1 MFKKSLAAVALLGA
15 FAGSAFAADVTLYG
29 VVDEGFLYTHKDTD
43 VAGSDAV
50 DKLELK
56 SGIQAGSRWGLKG
69 TEDLGNGLKVG
80 FILESGF
87 NADDGTQS
95 VSGTMFNRE
104 ASLNVMGPFGQLSLG
119 KIGAITQGT
128 SSWGKVGAVSA
139 FGTSYGAANVGNA
152 TNVFAATVGVM
163 DNTIAYQ
170 TPKFAGFTVYAQY
183 SMGSSKAASQNS
195 EGKWTQTMVENESST
210 DRYYAL
216 GATYANGPVNL
227 YFAVDSVNY
236 ASYFDKTGTTTTPS
250 TKDMDDSLTVAFGGS
265 YDFSVVKV
273 FAGAQYFDEVLVSK
287 VSGLS
292 NVGLDSLG
300 KMKGYALQASASAP
314 LAGGTGYFGV
324 GYVDSSEADSVVTGK
339 EFDLKYYVAS
349 VGYKYDLS
357 KRTNVYG
364 VLSYAK
370 GEQDIATPSAKNFA
384 YSDRKPSMV
393 GFGVGL
399 RHNF

>member
-87 NADDGTQS
+87 NADDGTQG

-139 FGTSYGAANVGNA
+139 FGTSYGAANVVNA

-183 SMGSSKAASQNS
+183 SMGSSKAASQNA

-236 ASYFDKTGTTTTPS
+236 ASYFDKSGTGTPETNV
-250 TKDMDDSLTVAFGGS
+250 TKDVDDSLTVAFGGS

-273 FAGAQYFDEVLVSK
+273 FAGAQYFDEVLVGK

-300 KMKGYALQASASAP
+300 KMEGYALQASASAP

-324 GYVDSSEADSVVTGK
+324 GYVDASEADSVAASAG
-339 EFDLKYYVAS
+339 FDIKYYVAS

-370 GEQDIATPSAKNFA
+370 GDQDVATPTDKIF
-384 YSDRKPSMV
+384 DRKPSMV
-393 GFGVGL
+393 GFGIGL

>member
-29 VVDEGFLYTHKDTD
+29 VVDEGFLYTHKDADETT
-43 VAGSDAV
+43 SDAV
-50 DKLELK
+50 DNLELK

-87 NADDGTQS
+87 NADDGTQPT
-95 VSGTMFNRE
+95 SGTLFNRE
-104 ASLNVMGPFGQLSLG
+104 ASLSVMGPFGQLSLG

-139 FGTSYGAANVGNA
+139 FGTSYGPANVANA
-152 TNVFAATVGVM
+152 TNVFSAPTSVA
-163 DNTIAYQ
+163 DNMIAYQ

-183 SMGSSKAASQNS
+183 SMGNSKAGTTSTP
-195 EGKWTQTMVENESST
+195 TQVENKSST

-216 GATYANGPVNL
+216 GATYANGPANL
-227 YFAVDSVNY
+227 YFAVDSFNY
-236 ASYFDKTGTTTTPS
+236 ASYFDNPTPS
-250 TKDMDDSLTVAFGGS
+250 TKDVDDSLTVAFGGS

-273 FAGAQYFDEVLVSK
+273 FAGAQYFDEVDAGSIG
-287 VSGLS
+287 GLKATG
-292 NVGLDSLG
+292 VGLHKSG
-300 KMKGYALQASASAP
+300 KLEGYGLQASVSAP

-324 GYVDSSEADSVVTGK
+324 GYLDASEADSVDAAK
-339 EFDLKYYVAS
+339 EVDIKYYVAS

-357 KRTNVYG
+357 KRTNVYS

-370 GEQDIATPSAKNFA
+370 G
-384 YSDRKPSMV
+384 DRDWAAAAGEEDTKPSTV
-393 GFGVGL
+393 GFGIGL

>member
-29 VVDEGFLYTHKDTD
+29 VVDEGFLYTHKDADKTD
-43 VAGSDAV
+43 VDAV

-104 ASLNVMGPFGQLSLG
+104 ASLSVMGPFGQLSLG

-183 SMGSSKAASQNS
+183 SMGNSKTSTSSTP
-195 EGKWTQTMVENESST
+195 TQVENKSST

-236 ASYFDKTGTTTTPS
+236 ASYFDNTTPPS
-250 TKDMDDSLTVAFGGS
+250 TQDMDDSLTVAFGGS

-292 NVGLDSLG
+292 NVGLDFLKS
-300 KMKGYALQASASAP
+300 KMEGYALQASASAP

-324 GYVDSSEADSVVTGK
+324 GYVDASEADSVAASAG
-339 EFDLKYYVAS
+339 FDIKYYVAS

-370 GEQDIATPSAKNFA
+370 GDQDVTTATATV
-384 YSDRKPSMV
+384 YDRKPSMV

>member
-29 VVDEGFLYTHKDTD
+29 VVDEGFLYTHKDADKTD
-43 VAGSDAV
+43 VDAV

-104 ASLNVMGPFGQLSLG
+104 ASLSVMGPFGQLSLG

-139 FGTSYGAANVGNA
+139 FGTAYGAANVGNA
-152 TNVFAATVGVM
+152 TNVFAATVDVM

-183 SMGSSKAASQNS
+183 SMGNSKTSTS
-195 EGKWTQTMVENESST
+195 TTPTQVENKSST

-236 ASYFDKTGTTTTPS
+236 ASYFDNTTPPS
-250 TKDMDDSLTVAFGGS
+250 TQDMDDSLTVAFGGS

-292 NVGLDSLG
+292 NVGLDFLKS
-300 KMKGYALQASASAP
+300 KMEGYALQASASAP

-324 GYVDSSEADSVVTGK
+324 GYVDASEADSVAASAG
-339 EFDLKYYVAS
+339 FDIKYYVAS

-370 GEQDIATPSAKNFA
+370 GDQDVTTATATV
-384 YSDRKPSMV
+384 YDRKPSMV

>member
-29 VVDEGFLYTHKDTD
+29 VVDEGFLYTHKDADKTD
-43 VAGSDAV
+43 VDAV

-104 ASLNVMGPFGQLSLG
+104 ASLSVMGPFGQLSLG

-183 SMGSSKAASQNS
+183 SMGNSKTGTSSTP
-195 EGKWTQTMVENESST
+195 TQVENKSST

-236 ASYFDKTGTTTTPS
+236 ASYFDNTTPPS
-250 TKDMDDSLTVAFGGS
+250 TQDKDDSLTVAFGGS

-292 NVGLDSLG
+292 NVGLDFLKS
-300 KMKGYALQASASAP
+300 KMEGYALQASTSAP

-324 GYVDSSEADSVVTGK
+324 GYVDASEADSVAASAG
-339 EFDLKYYVAS
+339 FDIKYYVAS

-370 GEQDIATPSAKNFA
+370 GDQDVTTATATV
-384 YSDRKPSMV
+384 YDRKPSMV

>member
-29 VVDEGFLYTHKDTD
+29 VVDEGFLYTHKDADKTG
-43 VAGSDAV
+43 VDAV

-87 NADDGTQS
+87 NADDGTQG

-104 ASLNVMGPFGQLSLG
+104 ASLNVMGPFGQLSVG

-139 FGTSYGAANVGNA
+139 FGTSYGAANVANA

-183 SMGSSKAASQNS
+183 SMGSSKAASTS
-195 EGKWTQTMVENESST
+195 TPTQVENKSST

-216 GATYANGPVNL
+216 GATYANGPANL
-227 YFAVDSVNY
+227 YFAVDSFNY
-236 ASYFDKTGTTTTPS
+236 ASYFDVVTSSTP
-250 TKDMDDSLTVAFGGS
+250 KDVKDSLTVAFGGS

-370 GEQDIATPSAKNFA
+370 GEQDIATPSANFD

>member
-1 MFKKSLAAVALLGA
+1 M
-15 FAGSAFAADVTLYG
+15 TLYG
-29 VVDEGFLYTHKDTD
+29 VVDEGFLYTHKDADKTG
-43 VAGSDAV
+43 VDAV

-183 SMGSSKAASQNS
+183 SMGSSKAATKDNTGAWASN
-195 EGKWTQTMVENESST
+195 TQVENESST

-236 ASYFDKTGTTTTPS
+236 ASYFDKGVNAVANV
-250 TKDMDDSLTVAFGGS
+250 DDSLTVAFGGS

-370 GEQDIATPSAKNFA
+370 GEQDIATPSANFD

>member
-29 VVDEGFLYTHKDTD
+29 VVDEGFLYTHKDADKT
-43 VAGSDAV
+43 GIDAV

-87 NADDGTQS
+87 NADDGTQG

-163 DNTIAYQ
+163 DT
-170 TPKFAGFTVYAQY
+170 TPLLTRLR
-183 SMGSSKAASQNS
+183 SSLALRSTLSTPWAPPRLQPK
-195 EGKWTQTMVENESST
+195 TQTKI
-210 DRYYAL
+210 
-216 GATYANGPVNL
+216 GPRRWLRMNPQRIV
-227 YFAVDSVNY
+227 
-236 ASYFDKTGTTTTPS
+236 T
-250 TKDMDDSLTVAFGGS
+250 M
-265 YDFSVVKV
+265 
-273 FAGAQYFDEVLVSK
+273 
-287 VSGLS
+287 
-292 NVGLDSLG
+292 
-300 KMKGYALQASASAP
+300 P
-314 LAGGTGYFGV
+314 LAQPM
-324 GYVDSSEADSVVTGK
+324 
-339 EFDLKYYVAS
+339 
-349 VGYKYDLS
+349 
-357 KRTNVYG
+357 RTVRSISI
-364 VLSYAK
+364 LPL
-370 GEQDIATPSAKNFA
+370 T
-384 YSDRKPSMV
+384 R
-393 GFGVGL
+393 
-399 RHNF
+399 

>member
-29 VVDEGFLYTHKDTD
+29 VVDEGFLYTHKDADKTG
-43 VAGSDAV
+43 VDAV

-56 SGIQAGSRWGLKG
+56 NGIQAGSRWGLKG

-95 VSGTMFNRE
+95 VSGTLFNRE

-183 SMGSSKAASQNS
+183 SMGSSKAAAQDADGN
-195 EGKWTQTMVENESST
+195 WTQTMVENESST

-236 ASYFDKTGTTTTPS
+236 ASYFDTTPS

-273 FAGAQYFDEVLVSK
+273 FAGAQYFDEVLVNK

-292 NVGLDSLG
+292 NVGLDFLKS
-300 KMKGYALQASASAP
+300 KMEGYALQASASAP

-324 GYVDSSEADSVVTGK
+324 GYVDASEADSVAASAG
-339 EFDLKYYVAS
+339 FDIIYYVTS

-370 GEQDIATPSAKNFA
+370 GDQDVATPTDKTF
-384 YSDRKPSMV
+384 DRKPSMV

>member
-1 MFKKSLAAVALLGA
+1 
-15 FAGSAFAADVTLYG
+15 
-29 VVDEGFLYTHKDTD
+29 
-43 VAGSDAV
+43 
-50 DKLELK
+50 
-56 SGIQAGSRWGLKG
+56 
-69 TEDLGNGLKVG
+69 
-80 FILESGF
+80 
-87 NADDGTQS
+87 
-95 VSGTMFNRE
+95 MFNRE

-183 SMGSSKAASQNS
+183 SMGSSKAATKDNTGAWASN
-195 EGKWTQTMVENESST
+195 TQVENESST

-236 ASYFDKTGTTTTPS
+236 ASYFDKGVNAVANV
-250 TKDMDDSLTVAFGGS
+250 DDSLTVAFGGS

-324 GYVDSSEADSVVTGK
+324 GYVILLKPTALSPARNSTSSTMWPRLVT
-339 EFDLKYYVAS
+339 
-349 VGYKYDLS
+349 
-357 KRTNVYG
+357 
-364 VLSYAK
+364 
-370 GEQDIATPSAKNFA
+370 
-384 YSDRKPSMV
+384 SMT
-393 GFGVGL
+393 
-399 RHNF
+399 

>member
-29 VVDEGFLYTHKDTD
+29 VVDEGFLYTHKDADKT
-43 VAGSDAV
+43 GIDAV

-87 NADDGTQS
+87 NADDGTQG

-139 FGTSYGAANVGNA
+139 FGTSYGSANVVNA

-170 TPKFAGFTVYAQY
+170 TPKFAGF
-183 SMGSSKAASQNS
+183 GSACI
-195 EGKWTQTMVENESST
+195 
-210 DRYYAL
+210 
-216 GATYANGPVNL
+216 
-227 YFAVDSVNY
+227 
-236 ASYFDKTGTTTTPS
+236 TGNR
-250 TKDMDDSLTVAFGGS
+250 DGS
-265 YDFSVVKV
+265 
-273 FAGAQYFDEVLVSK
+273 
-287 VSGLS
+287 
-292 NVGLDSLG
+292 
-300 KMKGYALQASASAP
+300 
-314 LAGGTGYFGV
+314 
-324 GYVDSSEADSVVTGK
+324 
-339 EFDLKYYVAS
+339 
-349 VGYKYDLS
+349 
-357 KRTNVYG
+357 
-364 VLSYAK
+364 
-370 GEQDIATPSAKNFA
+370 
-384 YSDRKPSMV
+384 
-393 GFGVGL
+393 
-399 RHNF
+399 

>member
-29 VVDEGFLYTHKDTD
+29 VVDEGFLYTHKDADKTG
-43 VAGSDAV
+43 VDAV

-152 TNVFAATVGVM
+152 TNVFCGHCWRDGQHHCLPDSEVCWLYGLCSVLHGLLQGCSPRRRRKM
-163 DNTIAYQ
+163 D
-170 TPKFAGFTVYAQY
+170 
-183 SMGSSKAASQNS
+183 S
-195 EGKWTQTMVENESST
+195 
-210 DRYYAL
+210 
-216 GATYANGPVNL
+216 
-227 YFAVDSVNY
+227 
-236 ASYFDKTGTTTTPS
+236 
-250 TKDMDDSLTVAFGGS
+250 DDG
-265 YDFSVVKV
+265 
-273 FAGAQYFDEVLVSK
+273 
-287 VSGLS
+287 
-292 NVGLDSLG
+292 
-300 KMKGYALQASASAP
+300 
-314 LAGGTGYFGV
+314 
-324 GYVDSSEADSVVTGK
+324 
-339 EFDLKYYVAS
+339 
-349 VGYKYDLS
+349 
-357 KRTNVYG
+357 
-364 VLSYAK
+364 
-370 GEQDIATPSAKNFA
+370 
-384 YSDRKPSMV
+384 
-393 GFGVGL
+393 
-399 RHNF
+399 

>member
-43 VAGSDAV
+43 VSGSDAV

-87 NADDGTQS
+87 NADDGTQG

-139 FGTSYGAANVGNA
+139 FGTSYGPANVANA
-152 TNVFAATVGVM
+152 TNVFSAPTSVA
-163 DNTIAYQ
+163 DNMIAYQ

-183 SMGSSKAASQNS
+183 SMGNSKT
-195 EGKWTQTMVENESST
+195 GTPTQVENKSST

-227 YFAVDSVNY
+227 YFAVDSINY
-236 ASYFDKTGTTTTPS
+236 ASYFDNLTPS
-250 TKDMDDSLTVAFGGS
+250 TKDVDDSLTVAFGGS

-273 FAGAQYFDEVLVSK
+273 FAGAQYFDEVDAGSIGGLK
-287 VSGLS
+287 SG
-292 NVGLDSLG
+292 VGLNDSG
-300 KMKGYALQASASAP
+300 KLEGYALQASVSAP

-324 GYVDSSEADSVVTGK
+324 GYLDASEADSVAAADGV
-339 EFDLKYYVAS
+339 DVKYYVTS

-357 KRTNVYG
+357 KRTNVYS

-370 GEQDIATPSAKNFA
+370 G
-384 YSDRKPSMV
+384 DRDRAAADGVDTKLSTV
-393 GFGVGL
+393 GFGIGL

>member
-370 GEQDIATPSAKNFA
+370 G
-384 YSDRKPSMV
+384 DRDRAAADGVDTKPSTV

>member
-273 FAGAQYFDEVLVSK
+273 FAGAQDRK
-287 VSGLS
+287 
-292 NVGLDSLG
+292 
-300 KMKGYALQASASAP
+300 
-314 LAGGTGYFGV
+314 
-324 GYVDSSEADSVVTGK
+324 SVV
-339 EFDLKYYVAS
+339 
-349 VGYKYDLS
+349 
-357 KRTNVYG
+357 
-364 VLSYAK
+364 
-370 GEQDIATPSAKNFA
+370 
-384 YSDRKPSMV
+384 
-393 GFGVGL
+393 
-399 RHNF
+399 

>member
-1 MFKKSLAAVALLGA
+1 
-15 FAGSAFAADVTLYG
+15 
-29 VVDEGFLYTHKDTD
+29 
-43 VAGSDAV
+43 
-50 DKLELK
+50 
-56 SGIQAGSRWGLKG
+56 
-69 TEDLGNGLKVG
+69 
-80 FILESGF
+80 
-87 NADDGTQS
+87 
-95 VSGTMFNRE
+95 MFNRE
-104 ASLNVMGPFGQLSLG
+104 ASLNVMGPFGQLSVG

-139 FGTSYGAANVGNA
+139 FGTSYGAANVANA

-183 SMGSSKAASQNS
+183 SMGSSKAASQDA

-236 ASYFDKTGTTTTPS
+236 ASYFDKNVNAVPNV
-250 TKDMDDSLTVAFGGS
+250 DDSLTVAFGGS

-370 GEQDIATPSAKNFA
+370 GEQDIATPSANFD

>member
-29 VVDEGFLYTHKDTD
+29 VVDEGFLYTHKDADKTD
-43 VAGSDAV
+43 VDAV

-104 ASLNVMGPFGQLSLG
+104 ASLSVMGPFGQLSLG

-183 SMGSSKAASQNS
+183 SMGNSKTGTSSTP
-195 EGKWTQTMVENESST
+195 TQVENKSST

-236 ASYFDKTGTTTTPS
+236 ASYFDNTTPPS
-250 TKDMDDSLTVAFGGS
+250 TQDMDDSLTVAFGGS

-292 NVGLDSLG
+292 NVGLDFLKS
-300 KMKGYALQASASAP
+300 KMEGYALQASASAP

-324 GYVDSSEADSVVTGK
+324 GYVDASEADSVAASAG
-339 EFDLKYYVAS
+339 FDIKYYVAS

-370 GEQDIATPSAKNFA
+370 GDQDVTTATATV
-384 YSDRKPSMV
+384 YDRKPSMV

>member
-29 VVDEGFLYTHKDTD
+29 VVDEGFLYTHKDADKT
-43 VAGSDAV
+43 GNDAV

-87 NADDGTQS
+87 NADDGTQG

-139 FGTSYGAANVGNA
+139 FGTSYGSANVVNA

-183 SMGSSKAASQNS
+183 SMGSSKAASQDA

-210 DRYYAL
+210 DRYYAI

-236 ASYFDKTGTTTTPS
+236 ASFFDKAGTTENPQ
-250 TKDMDDSLTVAFGGS
+250 TKDVDDSLTVAFGGS

-370 GEQDIATPSAKNFA
+370 GEQDIATPSTVFT
-384 YSDRKPSMV
+384 DRKPSMV

>member
-87 NADDGTQS
+87 NADDGTQG

-139 FGTSYGAANVGNA
+139 FGTSYGAANVANA
-152 TNVFAATVGVM
+152 TNVFSAPTSVA
-163 DNTIAYQ
+163 DNMIAYQ

-183 SMGSSKAASQNS
+183 SMGNSKAATP
-195 EGKWTQTMVENESST
+195 TQVENKSST

-216 GATYANGPVNL
+216 GATYANGPANL
-227 YFAVDSVNY
+227 YFAVDSFNY
-236 ASYFDKTGTTTTPS
+236 ASYFDVAPTTP
-250 TKDMDDSLTVAFGGS
+250 KEINDSLTVAFGGS

-273 FAGAQYFDEVLVSK
+273 FAGAQYFDEVDAGTIGGLKSGV
-287 VSGLS
+287 GLS
-292 NVGLDSLG
+292 TNTG
-300 KMKGYALQASASAP
+300 KLEGYALQASVSAP

-324 GYVDSSEADSVVTGK
+324 GYLDASEADSVAAADGV
-339 EFDLKYYVAS
+339 DVKYYVAS

-357 KRTNVYG
+357 KRTNVYS

-370 GEQDIATPSAKNFA
+370 G
-384 YSDRKPSMV
+384 DRDWAAAGEEDTKPSTV
-393 GFGVGL
+393 GFGIGL

>member
-29 VVDEGFLYTHKDTD
+29 VVDEGFLYTD

-183 SMGSSKAASQNS
+183 SMGSSEAASQNS

-370 GEQDIATPSAKNFA
+370 GEQDIATPSANFD

>member
-29 VVDEGFLYTHKDTD
+29 VVDEGFLYTHKDADKTG
-43 VAGSDAV
+43 VDAV

-56 SGIQAGSRWGLKG
+56 NGIQAGSRWGLKG

-95 VSGTMFNRE
+95 VSGTLFNRE

-183 SMGSSKAASQNS
+183 SMGSSKAAAQDADDN
-195 EGKWTQTMVENESST
+195 WTQTMVENESST

-236 ASYFDKTGTTTTPS
+236 ASYFDKTGTTTPS

-273 FAGAQYFDEVLVSK
+273 FAGAQYFDEVLVNK

-292 NVGLDSLG
+292 NVGLDFLKS
-300 KMKGYALQASASAP
+300 KMEGYALQASASAP

-324 GYVDSSEADSVVTGK
+324 GYVDASEADSVAASAG
-339 EFDLKYYVAS
+339 FDIKYYVTS

-370 GEQDIATPSAKNFA
+370 GNQDVATPTDKTF
-384 YSDRKPSMV
+384 DRKPSMV

>member
-29 VVDEGFLYTHKDTD
+29 VVDEGFLYTHKDADKTD
-43 VAGSDAV
+43 VDAV

-56 SGIQAGSRWGLKG
+56 SGIQAASRWGLKG

-104 ASLNVMGPFGQLSLG
+104 ASLSVMGPFGQLSLG

-139 FGTSYGAANVGNA
+139 FGTSYDAANVGNA

-183 SMGSSKAASQNS
+183 SMGNSKTGTSSTP
-195 EGKWTQTMVENESST
+195 TQVENKSST

-236 ASYFDKTGTTTTPS
+236 ASYFDNTTPPS
-250 TKDMDDSLTVAFGGS
+250 TQDMDDSLTVAFGGS

-292 NVGLDSLG
+292 NVGLDFLKS
-300 KMKGYALQASASAP
+300 KMEGYALQASASAP

-324 GYVDSSEADSVVTGK
+324 GYVDASEADSVAASAG
-339 EFDLKYYVAS
+339 FDIKYYVAS

-370 GEQDIATPSAKNFA
+370 GDQDVTTATATV
-384 YSDRKPSMV
+384 YDRKPSMV

>member
-29 VVDEGFLYTHKDTD
+29 VVDEGFLYTHKDADETT
-43 VAGSDAV
+43 SDAV
-50 DKLELK
+50 DNLELK

-87 NADDGTQS
+87 NADDGTQPT
-95 VSGTMFNRE
+95 SGTLFNRE
-104 ASLNVMGPFGQLSLG
+104 ASLSVMGPFGQLSLG

-139 FGTSYGAANVGNA
+139 FGTSYGPANVANA
-152 TNVFAATVGVM
+152 TNVFSAPTSVA
-163 DNTIAYQ
+163 DNMIAYQ

-183 SMGSSKAASQNS
+183 SMGNSKAGTTSTP
-195 EGKWTQTMVENESST
+195 TQVENKSST

-216 GATYANGPVNL
+216 GATYANGPANL
-227 YFAVDSVNY
+227 YFAVDSFNY
-236 ASYFDKTGTTTTPS
+236 ASYFDNLTPS
-250 TKDMDDSLTVAFGGS
+250 TKDVDDSLTVAFGGS

-273 FAGAQYFDEVLVSK
+273 FAGAQYFDEVDAGSIG
-287 VSGLS
+287 GLKATG
-292 NVGLDSLG
+292 VGLHKSG
-300 KMKGYALQASASAP
+300 KLEGYGLQASVSAP

-324 GYVDSSEADSVVTGK
+324 GYLDASEADSVDAAK
-339 EFDLKYYVAS
+339 EVDIKYYVAS

-357 KRTNVYG
+357 KRTNVYS

-370 GEQDIATPSAKNFA
+370 G
-384 YSDRKPSMV
+384 DRDWAAAAGEEDTKPSTV
-393 GFGVGL
+393 GFGIGL

>member
-15 FAGSAFAADVTLYG
+15 FAGSAFAADVTLHG
-29 VVDEGFLYTHKDTD
+29 VVDEGFLYTHKDADKT
-43 VAGSDAV
+43 GIDAV

-183 SMGSSKAASQNS
+183 SMGSSKAAAQDADKN
-195 EGKWTQTMVENESST
+195 WTQTMVENESST

-236 ASYFDKTGTTTTPS
+236 ASYFDKTGTTITPS
-250 TKDMDDSLTVAFGGS
+250 TKDVDDSLTVAFGGS

-273 FAGAQYFDEVLVSK
+273 FAGAQYFDEVLVNK

-292 NVGLDSLG
+292 NVGLDFLKS
-300 KMKGYALQASASAP
+300 KMEGYALQASASAP

-324 GYVDSSEADSVVTGK
+324 GYVDASEADSVAASAG
-339 EFDLKYYVAS
+339 FDIKYYVTS

-370 GEQDIATPSAKNFA
+370 GDQDVATPTAKIF
-384 YSDRKPSMV
+384 DRKPSMV

>member
-29 VVDEGFLYTHKDTD
+29 VVDEGFLYTHKDADKTG
-43 VAGSDAV
+43 VDAV

-163 DNTIAYQ
+163 D
-170 TPKFAGFTVYAQY
+170 TPLLTRLRSLLALR
-183 SMGSSKAASQNS
+183 SMLSTPWAPPRLQPK
-195 EGKWTQTMVENESST
+195 TQT
-210 DRYYAL
+210 
-216 GATYANGPVNL
+216 
-227 YFAVDSVNY
+227 
-236 ASYFDKTGTTTTPS
+236 
-250 TKDMDDSLTVAFGGS
+250 
-265 YDFSVVKV
+265 
-273 FAGAQYFDEVLVSK
+273 
-287 VSGLS
+287 
-292 NVGLDSLG
+292 
-300 KMKGYALQASASAP
+300 
-314 LAGGTGYFGV
+314 
-324 GYVDSSEADSVVTGK
+324 
-339 EFDLKYYVAS
+339 
-349 VGYKYDLS
+349 
-357 KRTNVYG
+357 
-364 VLSYAK
+364 
-370 GEQDIATPSAKNFA
+370 KN
-384 YSDRKPSMV
+384 
-393 GFGVGL
+393 GL
-399 RHNF
+399 RRWLRMNPQRIVTMPLVQPMRTARSISILPLTR